1 MYPVG
6 GLFCLTFKVI
16 FSSSPGQ
23 ERKDPAAVFHFSPFL
38 CAENKATGDVCER
51 GLTEKEI

>member
-6 GLFCLTFKVI
+6 GLLCLTFKVI

-23 ERKDPAAVFHFSPFL
+23 ERKDPAGIFHFSSFL
-38 CAENKATGDVCER
+38 CVEDKVAGGVCER